1 MEKVVAYAT
10 TSSRWSH
17 PEGAR
22 HERHRSTV
30 NRHLERRSR
39 PLAQDHVPV
48 ESIVAKDEDSYEISG
63 DLTMHGVTNPITLK
77 AELGGAETDAVGV
90 DRIGLGVT
98 GELSRGDHGMKF
110 NQALGSGNL
119 AVSDKIR
126 LDLDVCAIKQ
136 A

>member
-1 MEKVVAYAT
+1 MIAT
-10 TSSRWSH
+10 TALPTGTWNVDPAHSH
-17 PEGAR
+17 IAFHIKP
-22 HERHRSTV
+22 
-30 NRHLERRSR
+30 RHLDRTRRVWR
-39 PLAQDHVPV
+39 VPGDHVPV
-48 ESIVAKDEDSYEISG
+48 ESIVAKDEDTYEITG

-90 DRIGLGVT
+90 DRIGLEVT

>member
-1 MEKVVAYAT
+1 MIA
-10 TSSRWSH
+10 

-22 HERHRSTV
+22 HERHHSTA
-30 NRHLERRSR
+30 NRHLGRRPR

-48 ESIVAKDEDSYEISG
+48 ESIVAKDEDSYEITG

-90 DRIGLGVT
+90 DRIGPEVT

-110 NQALGSGNL
+110 NQTLGSGNL